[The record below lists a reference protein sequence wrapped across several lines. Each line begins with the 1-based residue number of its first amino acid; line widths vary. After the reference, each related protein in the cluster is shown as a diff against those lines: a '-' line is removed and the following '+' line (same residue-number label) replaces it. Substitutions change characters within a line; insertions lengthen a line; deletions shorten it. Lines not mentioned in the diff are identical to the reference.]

1 MVLRWR
7 RNLWVLTGG
16 ATMASS
22 SYTMVTPFL
31 PLYLQDIGAA
41 PEDVAMWSGLV
52 FSVTFLVAAILAP
65 YWGRQADK
73 SGKRRMLLRA
83 GYSLAITYFM
93 GAFVTGPGDLFIV
106 RALQGVANGFIP
118 AAMALTASTSP
129 PDQLGFSLGIIQT
142 GMLTGSIIG
151 PLIGGTLSHLI
162 GMRSSFVVAAILI
175 GLGTTVVHA
184 LAWEPKTS
192 RNGQVSSIADDFKM
206 ALRNRRLIEMLLLLY
221 GVQVVAMALQPV
233 IALFIGDLQGQSEG
247 IVLAAGIVLSLAG
260 IAGAIAAP
268 IWGRIGQVR
277 GFPQILMFAFTGA
290 GVFNLAQF
298 FANDIWQFGF
308 LQFFY
313 GLFIVGVYPSINT
326 IAVSS
331 VDANAKGRV
340 FGLTTTANM
349 MGSMTGP
356 LIGGFISTWL
366 SNRTVFLA
374 AGCML
379 LFLGATVFFTKL
391 SKQKSSASILSEETP

>member
-1 MVLRWR
+1 
-7 RNLWVLTGG
+7 
-16 ATMASS
+16 MASS

-31 PLYLQDIGAA
+31 PLYLKDIGVAS
-41 PEDVAMWSGLV
+41 EDVAMWSGLV
-52 FSVTFLVAAILAP
+52 FSVTFLIAAILAP

-93 GAFVTGPGDLFIV
+93 GAFVTGPVDLLIV

-118 AAMALTASTSP
+118 ASMALVASTSP
-129 PDQLGFSLGIIQT
+129 PDKMGFSLGIMQT
-142 GMLTGSIIG
+142 GMLTGSIVG
-151 PLIGGTLSHLI
+151 PLIGGTLSHI
-162 GMRSSFVVAAILI
+162 VGMRSSFIIAAVLI

-184 LAWEPKTS
+184 LAWEPKNSGT
-192 RNGQVSSIADDFKM
+192 GKASSIADDFKM
-206 ALRNRRLIEMLLLLY
+206 ALGNRRLIEMLLLLY

-233 IALFIGDLQGQSEG
+233 IALFIGQIQGQSEG
-247 IVLAAGIVLSLAG
+247 VVLAAGIVLSLAG

-268 IWGRIGQVR
+268 FWGRIGQVR
-277 GFPQILMFAFTGA
+277 GFPQILMFAFSGA
-290 GVFNLAQF
+290 GVFSIAQF
-298 FANDIWQFGF
+298 LATDIWQFGV
-308 LQFFY
+308 LQFCY

-331 VDANAKGRV
+331 VAANAKGRV

-356 LIGGFISTWL
+356 LLGGFISTWL
-366 SNRTVFLA
+366 SIRAVFLA

-391 SKQKSSASILSEETP
+391 SKKEVPDPIPGEEAG